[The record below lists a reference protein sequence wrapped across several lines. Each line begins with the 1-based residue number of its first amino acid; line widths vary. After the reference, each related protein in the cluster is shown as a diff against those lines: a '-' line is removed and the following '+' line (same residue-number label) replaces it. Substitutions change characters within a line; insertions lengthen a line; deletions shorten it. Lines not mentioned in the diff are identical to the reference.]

1 VQKADEQ
8 ARAPKLDRAI
18 QDRIGRELRAMYAG
32 LVTQPVPD
40 RLLALIYNLHQSP
53 SDCARRVVASW
64 PQANERRA
72 GIR

>member
-40 RLLALIYNLHQSP
+40 RLLVQIYNLQQP
-53 SDCARRVVASW
+53 SDLRATGGGKLASGS
-64 PQANERRA
+64 RA
-72 GIR
+72 

>member
-40 RLLALIYNLHQSP
+40 RLLGRIYNLHQSP
-53 SDCARRVVASW
+53 SDL
-64 PQANERRA
+64 RA
-72 GIR
+72 TGGGKLAKG